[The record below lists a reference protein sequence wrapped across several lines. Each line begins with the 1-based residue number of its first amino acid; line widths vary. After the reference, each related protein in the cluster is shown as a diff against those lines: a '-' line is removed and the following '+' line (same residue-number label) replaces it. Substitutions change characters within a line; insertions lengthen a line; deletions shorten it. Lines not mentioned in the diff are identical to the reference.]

1 MNKLKFRPLPNST
14 NTEIPFAPDEASYSE
29 WLDALSSESGY
40 VICRR
45 MTMALQAMNNMDLNP
60 RFRFDC
66 LYRALPLVK
75 EVAERLE
82 NVYLDSGF
90 PLTTDEISSVE
101 TLVWTYTQLT
111 MSFSDLSYQLEL
123 RNDDWAT
130 EEQAQVLY
138 LAMYAAS
145 QVLLHVSQVYTDVQK
160 GFWLNCYRI
169 YSRSEARGLLDIP
182 AFLLDI
188 KNKTIDSIFKQMLIF
203 ACCDT
208 DCFRVREMKTLYDLL
223 GECVDLVGLSTT
235 IDPERVRG
243 IFGLNMDCD
252 ESPKKNFE
260 RIPLQNTVRYID
272 ALPVVNF
279 LITAVQQRK
288 DKKSDYRFI
297 DKELVFRVAEVLTKR
312 HDRKYTRLS
321 TSENAKGYIGFKP
334 IVSVLAK
341 IQGVDNETIRV
352 KQMRDPRIAGKW
364 EVPDLDLVPEGDEIA
379 YNLKQKK
386 EQRLAIDERA
396 AKIHRLGALA
406 TSNKNIWSKPET
418 IDLLDEIPSGD
429 FLILNGSIKGYALIW
444 NPEEQRIK
452 VGELFAVKQQ
462 KDSRLEIGMIR
473 RISRLKNESFK
484 LGIEL
489 MGMKSELVWLI
500 IQGINKQ
507 PGQMAILIPADP
519 VLRHPD
525 SIVLGSHHLKPE
537 QAVEIHRGKEKL
549 LYRVGRLLH
558 VTAALQ
564 HFELVSSEGSS
575 A

>member
-14 NTEIPFAPDEASYSE
+14 SNEIPFSPDEPSFSE

-45 MTMALQAMNNMDLNP
+45 MITALQAMNKMDLNP

-75 EVAERLE
+75 EVAGRLE
-82 NVYLDSGF
+82 KVYLDSGF
-90 PLTTDEISSVE
+90 PLTSDEISSVE

-123 RNDDWAT
+123 RNDDWDAD
-130 EEQAQVLY
+130 EKAQVLY

-169 YSRSEARGLLDIP
+169 YSRSEAQGLLDIP
-182 AFLLDI
+182 AYLLDI

-208 DCFRVREMKTLYDLL
+208 DCFRVREMNTLYDLL
-223 GECVDLVGLSTT
+223 GECVDLVRLTT
-235 IDPERVRG
+235 TKDPERVRG
-243 IFGLNMDCD
+243 IFGLSMDCD
-252 ESPKKNFE
+252 ESPKKIFE
-260 RIPLQNTVRYID
+260 PVPLQNTVRYID

-297 DKELVFRVAEVLTKR
+297 DKELVFRVAEVLTKK
-312 HDRKYTRLS
+312 HNRKYTRLS
-321 TSENAKGYIGFKP
+321 ASENAKGFIGFNP

-341 IQGVDNETIRV
+341 IQGIDNESIMV
-352 KQMRDPRIAGKW
+352 KKTRDPRIAGKW

-386 EQRLAIDERA
+386 EQRLVFDEKA

-406 TSNKNIWSKPET
+406 SSNRNIWSKPEA
-418 IDLLDEIPSGD
+418 IELLDEIPSGD
-429 FLILNGSIKGYALIW
+429 FLILNSSIKGYALIW

-462 KDSRLEIGMIR
+462 KDKRLEIGMIR
-473 RISRLKNESFK
+473 RISRLKDESFK

-519 VLRHPD
+519 VLHHPD
-525 SIVLGSHHLKPE
+525 SIVLGSHHLQPE
-537 QAVEIHRGKEKL
+537 QEVEIHRGKEKF

-564 HFELVSSEGSS
+564 HFELVSLEKDS